1 MPSGKTTSN
10 ARRQSVIPPTDR
22 TEHMPFLM
30 SGRTPLTHSLTLLCR
45 PAGTYFC
52 RANPQVI
59 VLVITVDNWVHDAG
73 KELLACI
80 AVFLQLKHPRNIRQT
95 DNSETNQLDDI
106 LYTTDVSDTFQY
118 HVSEFSYIAIFSIS
132 SIDTYAPS
140 DFNFVWRRR
149 VDKLYSGTD
158 IVCL

>member
-80 AVFLQLKHPRNIRQT
+80 AVFLQLKQPQNIRQP
-95 DNSETNQLDDI
+95 DNSQTNQLDDI
-106 LYTTDVSDTFQY
+106 LYNRRQWY
-118 HVSEFSYIAIFSIS
+118 FSIPRFW
-132 SIDTYAPS
+132 IFVHS
-140 DFNFVWRRR
+140 DIFHIEYRH
-149 VDKLYSGTD
+149 
-158 IVCL
+158 VCAVRLQFCMTSASRQVV